1 MEKNSYEM
9 VNSPSHYNN
18 YSMEVIDMMI
28 EIWGI
33 DRTIAFC
40 EMNAFKY
47 RMRMGTKPENPVEQ
61 DLKKEKWYLDKANEL
76 KKFKEKHYART
87 LPDRG
92 PGC

>member
-28 EIWGI
+28 ELWGI

-47 RMRMGTKPENPVEQ
+47 RMRVGTKPENSVEQ

-76 KKFKEKHYART
+76 KKVKEKHYART
-87 LPDRG
+87 LPDCG